1 MTSNESLHALILL
14 VHHHG
19 QHCPFPPSP
28 QPGSAE
34 QGKTP
39 GAQDPAQ
46 ERAPRS
52 RRGRKRVEPGKVGTD
67 SAPPR
72 GSWDQ
77 ETEASPYVSEA
88 ELCLGYVCEKGHL
101 FSWGPRQGG
110 RGAGCSPDSGPG
122 GDVTSSTPSA
132 PSRPG
137 GQRGRGLRAMAPDQ
151 GAGRGVRPR
160 RRAHA
165 GAVATQ
171 QPGEELLDQTTTD
184 SSDGNLTG
192 VISNVLYTCLPDI
205 FSYLG

>member
-1 MTSNESLHALILL
+1 MYRLSGAFKDKQTVYFSHLDGAKESAVVTSNESLHALILL

-122 GDVTSSTPSA
+122 GDVTSSRS
-132 PSRPG
+132 
-137 GQRGRGLRAMAPDQ
+137 
-151 GAGRGVRPR
+151 
-160 RRAHA
+160 
-165 GAVATQ
+165 
-171 QPGEELLDQTTTD
+171 EEHT
-184 SSDGNLTG
+184 
-192 VISNVLYTCLPDI
+192 V
-205 FSYLG
+205 